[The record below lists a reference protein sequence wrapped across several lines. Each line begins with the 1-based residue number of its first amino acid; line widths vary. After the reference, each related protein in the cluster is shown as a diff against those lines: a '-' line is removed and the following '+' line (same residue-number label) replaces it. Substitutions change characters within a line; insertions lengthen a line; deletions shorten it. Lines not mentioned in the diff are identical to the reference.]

1 MKAVVYEQENRT
13 KSFLISLV
21 FHALLVLLM
30 FLYTFSKKSE
40 SVAIPPITIEWGG
53 GGDNAAAGEP
63 DKGMNDDYT
72 PPGEEASSTPTTPTE
87 SKPAPSPTPTNKPAT
102 PPPPTATSEDPD
114 VAAVRQQKEKER
126 KQQDEANRQEQ
137 ARQSAENA
145 KRQAAE
151 EAQRAEEARRNKVKD
166 NAGSAFGKKNST
178 GTGAGGGGKPG
189 NGGINGGTGDNPF
202 GKSNGTG
209 GGTGGGDGTGTGAS
223 VGGGLG
229 GRKVVSRGR
238 INDNSQEQGRVV
250 IAVCVDGEG
259 RVISADYKLSGSTT
273 SNSDLKNKAIAA
285 AKAYRFGSS
294 NASQEC
300 GTITF
305 NFKLQ

>member
-1 MKAVVYEQENRT
+1 MKAVVHQQENRT
-13 KSFLISLV
+13 QSFLISIA

-30 FLYTFSKKSE
+30 FLYTFSAKPE
-40 SVAIPPITIEWGG
+40 SVAVPPITIEWGG
-53 GGDNAAAGEP
+53 GGDNAAEGEP

-72 PPGEEASSTPTTPTE
+72 PLGEEEAATPSKPTTTTTTDAP
-87 SKPAPSPTPTNKPAT
+87 KPSPTPST

-114 VAAVRQQKEKER
+114 VAAVRQQKEKDR
-126 KQQDEANRQEQ
+126 KQQEEATRQEQ
-137 ARQSAENA
+137 ARVATENA

-151 EAQRAEEARRNKVKD
+151 DARKAEEDRRNKVKN
-166 NAGSAFGKKNST
+166 NAGSAFGKTNGT

-189 NGGINGGTGDNPF
+189 NGGVAGGTGDNPF
-202 GKSNGTG
+202 GKSSGTG

-223 VGGGLG
+223 IGGGLG

-238 INDNSQEQGRVV
+238 INDTSQKQGRVV

-273 SNSDLKNKAIAA
+273 SDSELKNKAIAA
-285 AKAYRFGSS
+285 AKAYRFGASG
-294 NASQEC
+294 ASQEC

>member
-1 MKAVVYEQENRT
+1 MKAEVNKQENRT
-13 KSFLISLV
+13 QSFLISLA
-21 FHALLVLLM
+21 FHTLLVLLM
-30 FLYTFSKKSE
+30 FLYTFSKKPE
-40 SVAIPPITIEWGG
+40 SVEVPPITIEWGG

-72 PPGEEASSTPTTPTE
+72 PPGEEPASTPNQPATSKPEPAPTPTT
-87 SKPAPSPTPTNKPAT
+87 KPAT
-102 PPPPTATSEDPD
+102 PPPPTATTEDPE

-126 KQQDEANRQEQ
+126 KQQEEANRQEQ
-137 ARQSAENA
+137 VRQAAENA
-145 KRQAAE
+145 KKQAAE
-151 EAQRAEEARRNKVKD
+151 DARKAEEARRNKVKD
-166 NAGSAFGKKNST
+166 NAGSAFGKKNSN
-178 GTGAGGGGKPG
+178 GTGAGGGGNPG

-229 GRKVVSRGR
+229 GRKVVTRGR
-238 INDNSQEQGRVV
+238 INDNSQDQGRVV
-250 IAVCVDGEG
+250 IAVCVDSEG

-273 SNSDLKNKAIAA
+273 SSSNLKNKAIAA
-285 AKAYRFGSS
+285 AKAYRFGAS
-294 NASQEC
+294 NATQEC